1 MERRQPETAC
11 GQCGSG
17 IEGLV
22 TVDWA
27 AAYLRV
33 TRARVYKLCD
43 EKLLPHCRQ
52 GRNIRL
58 SPRQVIAWAESGGK
72 SYPGGW
78 RKEPVR

>member
-1 MERRQPETAC
+1 MKEEEPETAC

-22 TVDWA
+22 TADWA

-43 EKLLPHCRQ
+43 ENLLPHCRQ
-52 GRNIRL
+52 GRAVHN
-58 SPRQVIAWAESGGK
+58 SAK
-72 SYPGGW
+72 S
-78 RKEPVR
+78 